1 MPAYVGKTE
10 NSYTNESTQVVSYTP
25 VVGNLVLMFVTVNG
39 NGTTASVFDN
49 AGTDI
54 FNNPLNT
61 WSLLGNVTM
70 SQTGLRME
78 LWCCAKVLNAFTD
91 VTVVFSELNSNFN
104 IAVLEYSDAAVGGVG
119 STQNSGVSN
128 LFFVGT
134 ANNNSAVMVVGFNAQ
149 QEQPAVGAGVW
160 APDGKPLQQIT
171 PGVERAL
178 AGVGADNYFEV
189 QEQTDILGDEL
200 VVEAITAATYAGNVV
215 NGISAV
221 GVVLTGGIT
230 LETPP
235 GFSPVDETKLMAGNI
250 LHAITMDQIS
260 LNGEFG
266 MVRPEFFYTLQ
277 VDGDTVPLPVSPIDG
292 YNYSQDELYYLWTPL
307 TTFDASTGWPSQT
320 GILFY
325 CEWNIDQLTGI
336 VTCKEYYHPD
346 GNTPVN
352 QSSDGQLLVLTVG
365 QRARSALGLTVPPS
379 LATIPFA
386 DIGTDKPTTQLL
398 MQTLAANSK
407 FAAVKAEVIYMGEFV
422 DGQVVPQAISP
433 EDGYVYS
440 YQEICFMSCWK
451 WTTQQGAFSP
461 PPMATANGGDADGG
475 WSQLNE
481 LQASVSSVG
490 IVNCQ
495 VFFQNHGAIDP
506 SQSPNGGVAFGRLVV
521 FAFCQR
527 SKGPSFGIPALPN
540 TNGLQSGSETLFI
553 KVVAPRTITGGLSIV
568 LSAGTTGLTIS
579 KACIKTTLTGSTTV
593 TSTTGLTFSGSS
605 SATVAAGAQLRS
617 DVLSNFTMDDAH
629 DYYILVVFNGGYS
642 WVNLNTGLATANTP
656 LIDYVSGDQSSVT
669 TIPGL
674 VSSNVW
680 DVVSGILFNI
690 TDASEADNFQEIPF
704 NNFAPGQ
711 PLLASAVKQ
720 IAYNVQEGCYATEFF
735 GPTNHVN
742 TDIVPVPTSPIDG
755 YVYSRSELF
764 YVWNWHDTGT
774 AATRLFGFGAA
785 ISANGEVATYVWHC
799 PTGGP
804 PTSYGSGGSEPA
816 DGSIDVLV
824 IACRTKL
831 NPQGG
836 SGGVAATSGTPPT
849 DVASLAFGG
858 SGGFTVNGGS

>member
-1 MPAYVGKTE
+1 MPVFVGQTG
-10 NSYTNESTQVVSYTP
+10 NSYTSESTQAVSYTP
-25 VVGNLVLMFVTVNG
+25 AVGNLVLMFVTVSG
-39 NGTTASVFDN
+39 DGTTASVYDN
-49 AGTDI
+49 AGNDI

-61 WSLLGNVTM
+61 WSLLGNITM

-78 LWCCAKVLNAFTD
+78 LWCCAKVLNAFTE
-91 VTVVFSELNSNFN
+91 VTVVFSEINSNFN
-104 IAVLEYSDAAVGGVG
+104 IVVMEYSDAAVGGVG
-119 STQNSGVSN
+119 LTQNSGVSN
-128 LFFVGT
+128 LFFVGA
-134 ANNNSAVMVVGFNAQ
+134 ANNNSAIMVVGFNAQ
-149 QEQPAVGAGVW
+149 QEKPFVGAGVW
-160 APDGKPLQQIT
+160 APDGKPLQTIT
-171 PGVERAL
+171 PGVERAYV
-178 AGVGADNYFEV
+178 AAGADNYFEA

-200 VVEAITAATYAGNVV
+200 VVEAITSATYAGNVV

-230 LETPP
+230 LATPP
-235 GFSPVDETKLMAGNI
+235 GFSPVDETKLIAGDI
-250 LHAITMDQIS
+250 LHAITVDQIS
-260 LNGEFG
+260 QNGEFG

-277 VDGDTVPLPVSPIDG
+277 VDGDTVSLPVSPIDG

-325 CEWNIDQLTGI
+325 CQWNIDQLTGI

-379 LATIPFA
+379 LATIPFS
-386 DIGTDKPTTQLL
+386 DIGTDKPVTQLL

-422 DGQVVPQAISP
+422 DAQVVPQPISP

-440 YQEICFMSCWK
+440 YPEVCFMSCWK
-451 WTTQQGAFSP
+451 WTTQPDAFSP

-490 IVNCQ
+490 LVNCQ

-506 SQSPNGGVAFGRLVV
+506 SQPGNGGVPYGRLVV

-527 SKGPSFGIPALPN
+527 SKGPSFGVPSLPN
-540 TNGLQSGSETLFI
+540 SNGVGPSTETLFI
-553 KVVAPRTITGGLSIV
+553 KVVAPRTVTGKLSIV
-568 LSAGTTGLTIS
+568 LRSGMSSLTIS
-579 KACIKTTLTGSTTV
+579 KACIKSTLTGSTTV
-593 TSTTGLTFSGSS
+593 AASTNFTFSSSS
-605 SATVAAGAQLRS
+605 SATVGANSQLQS
-617 DVLSNFTMDDAH
+617 DLLSNFTMDDAH
-629 DYYILVVFNGGYS
+629 DYYILVVFNGGFS
-642 WVNLNTGLATANTP
+642 WVNLQTGVATLNTP
-656 LIDYVSGDQSSVT
+656 LIDYVFGDQSGVT
-669 TIPGL
+669 TIPTL
-674 VSSNVW
+674 SSSTAW

-704 NNFAPGQ
+704 NNFAPGK
-711 PLLASAVKQ
+711 PLLGSAVKQ

-764 YVWNWHDTGT
+764 YIWNWHDTGT
-774 AATRLFGFGAA
+774 AATRVFGFGAA
-785 ISANGEVATYVWHC
+785 ISADGEVATYVWHC

-804 PTSYGSGGSEPA
+804 PTSYGSGGSESA

-836 SGGVAATSGTPPT
+836 SGGVTADSGTAPS
-849 DVASLAFGG
+849 DVASLSFGG
-858 SGGFTVNGGS
+858 SGGFIIGS